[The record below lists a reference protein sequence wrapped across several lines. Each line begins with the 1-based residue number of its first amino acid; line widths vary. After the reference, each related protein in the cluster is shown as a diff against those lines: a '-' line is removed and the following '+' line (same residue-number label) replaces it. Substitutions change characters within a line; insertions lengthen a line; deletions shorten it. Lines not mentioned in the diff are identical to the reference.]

1 MYYDLL
7 YTGRD
12 QTYHL
17 NKTFNTTALVQRES
31 ISGFKKK
38 SLLEKRMFMLPY
50 VRNLLKH
57 FIIQQMQKYN
67 S

>member
-7 YTGRD
+7 YTDRD
-12 QTYHL
+12 QTSHL
-17 NKTFNTTALVQRES
+17 NKTFNTTALVQREN

-38 SLLEKRMFMLPY
+38 GLLEMRIFRLPY